1 MLAISFEVLEY
12 VTPFIAMIGMPRPW
26 SRLSGDLKFW
36 KQDVYLL
43 LVWQGELGGKWKTS
57 QGLNFFF
64 NFVFLSLPLSLID
77 CFLVDSSKMIQ
88 ANKTFIIDNYSNQI
102 WWEKGE

>member
-26 SRLSGDLKFW
+26 SRLSRDLKFW

-43 LVWQGELGGKWKTS
+43 PVWWGELGGGMENLP
-57 QGLNFFF
+57 GL
-64 NFVFLSLPLSLID
+64 
-77 CFLVDSSKMIQ
+77 
-88 ANKTFIIDNYSNQI
+88 
-102 WWEKGE
+102 